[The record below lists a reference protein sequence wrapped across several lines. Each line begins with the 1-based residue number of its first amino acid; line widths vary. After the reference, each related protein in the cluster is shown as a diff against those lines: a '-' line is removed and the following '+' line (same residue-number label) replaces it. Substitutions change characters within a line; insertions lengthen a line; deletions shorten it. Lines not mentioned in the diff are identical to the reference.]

1 MAYTGFSSSH
11 FFSLDRVGDV
21 PAFEGGSPHRWT
33 PLRLQR
39 CQHHLYSRERHPQ
52 YEADLFTTANQQFAD
67 NNMFNDAVADDI
79 YGKLMPVGSL
89 TTSRISQQT
98 FSFFIPLRY
107 LSTIFNS
114 GRYFFP
120 SLLRGNG
127 EMTLSIRSVAASLS
141 EVFGGSR
148 SSMAIYMNPN
158 LNDYLWSTAASDKR
172 LTGMFVCIIWS

>member
-1 MAYTGFSSSH
+1 
-11 FFSLDRVGDV
+11 
-21 PAFEGGSPHRWT
+21 
-33 PLRLQR
+33 
-39 CQHHLYSRERHPQ
+39 
-52 YEADLFTTANQQFAD
+52 
-67 NNMFNDAVADDI
+67 MFNDAVADDI

-172 LTGMFVCIIWS
+172 LTGMFVCII